1 MKLLF
6 KHKHFHNLIVD
17 KDIFNSHHT
26 ITIYHYSLSNANTN
40 ANTKP
45 IVLSLYDILNSDDW
59 VAIPLS
65 DDFFS
70 CDELKKIYS
79 ILYHDISSY
88 GDRYCLGHTLSKM
101 ENLIDLYDLEDVDI
115 MS

>member
-6 KHKHFHNLIVD
+6 KHKHITNLIVN

-26 ITIYHYSLSNANTN
+26 ITIYHYSLSNADIQ
-40 ANTKP
+40 P
-45 IVLSLYDILNSDDW
+45 IILSLSDILNSDDW
-59 VAIPLS
+59 DAIPLS
-65 DDFFS
+65 DNSLS

-79 ILYHDISSY
+79 ILSQDISFH
-88 GDRYCLGHTLSKM
+88 GDRYFLGNSLSKI
-101 ENLIDLYDLEDVDI
+101 ENLIDLYNLDDVDI

>member
-6 KHKHFHNLIVD
+6 KHKHFHNLIID

-26 ITIYHYSLSNANTN
+26 ITIYHSSLSNGDV
-40 ANTKP
+40 KP
-45 IVLSLYDILNSDDW
+45 IILSLSDILNSDDW
-59 VAIPLS
+59 DVIPLS

-88 GDRYCLGHTLSKM
+88 GDNYFLGHSLSKIQ
-101 ENLIDLYDLEDVDI
+101 NLIDLYDLEDVDI

>member
-6 KHKHFHNLIVD
+6 KHKHLPNLIID

-26 ITIYHYSLSNANTN
+26 ITIYHYSLSN

-79 ILYHDISSY
+79 ILYQEISSH

-101 ENLIDLYDLEDVDI
+101 ENLIDLYNLEDVDI

>member
-6 KHKHFHNLIVD
+6 KHKHLYNLIID

-26 ITIYHYSLSNANTN
+26 ITIYHYSLSNANT
-40 ANTKP
+40 KP
-45 IVLSLYDILNSDDW
+45 IILSLYDILNSDDW

-65 DDFFS
+65 DDFLS

-79 ILYHDISSY
+79 ILYQNISSY
-88 GDRYCLGHTLSKM
+88 GDNYFLGHSLSKIQ
-101 ENLIDLYDLEDVDI
+101 NLIDLYDLEDVDI